1 MTQIVGSTL
10 RDPASPASRPL
21 ELELGG
27 GAEPQLVT
35 NFESEVSSAEFADV
49 YRRDGLY
56 GGHVI
61 MLGADVATQESAMQA
76 LRAFPGGSP
85 RLGMPFQGFL
95 MGGCQKWGEGGAHT
109 KSINFG
115 MNHSQGCRIIPYG
128 G

>member
-10 RDPASPASRPL
+10 RDSASPAYKPL
-21 ELELGG
+21 ELETGA

-49 YRRDGLY
+49 YRRDGLR

-61 MLGADVATQESAMQA
+61 MLGADVVTQESAMQA

-85 RLGMPFQGFL
+85 R
-95 MGGCQKWGEGGAHT
+95 
-109 KSINFG
+109 
-115 MNHSQGCRIIPYG
+115 
-128 G
+128 